1 MKKLSSAQ
9 MKTRDH
15 LAESLE
21 SAAEEIRQFISKTN
35 ELLEEAQGQVE
46 ALTARYDQLVQE
58 ANTFVAGVHDDQE
71 NFFND
76 RSDSWQVGDAG
87 QAYQYWADQWSNDLE
102 EMDEVEFPEPI
113 EEPEFEAIA
122 ALRDLPDCP

>member
-35 ELLEEAQGQVE
+35 ELLEEAQGQV
-46 ALTARYDQLVQE
+46 
-58 ANTFVAGVHDDQE
+58 
-71 NFFND
+71 
-76 RSDSWQVGDAG
+76 
-87 QAYQYWADQWSNDLE
+87 
-102 EMDEVEFPEPI
+102 
-113 EEPEFEAIA
+113 
-122 ALRDLPDCP
+122 